1 MSRKNECKIVQDLLP
16 NYVEGL
22 TNEETNLFIEEHLR
36 ECNTCK
42 KMFNNMKTE
51 IQKPDKEVNKNE
63 VNYIKKYNI
72 KLKTLK
78 IIIIIILI
86 IFITILGRK
95 TIILLSLSEKAK
107 ENQSYDN
114 YYIKLNSYQGDYFI
128 TTEIY
133 NKGEDYLRT
142 WTRFSTD
149 TQEIQKMIYYKKG
162 NDQILLQEIGE
173 NKYIKKSFIEG
184 QIYPVTYIPTNLK
197 DKIESIIFLN
207 INSTYFSVIS
217 TSCNGKKC
225 YLIKD
230 NEVVVTKYKKGN
242 KKEGYYDIP
251 GGKIEEGESPK
262 QTAIREMKEETGIEI
277 QNLKYKG
284 IMTIEYPD
292 RLFIFDTFITKEYEG
307 ELQEFEENTSEW
319 IDIDELLKKEKI
331 LSNIILLDKFLIKG
345 LIDDNRNFNLHIKVD
360 EQENILGIDYN
371 LEKIINKK

>member
-1 MSRKNECKIVQDLLP
+1 MDKPIRKAV
-16 NYVEGL
+16 
-22 TNEETNLFIEEHLR
+22 R
-36 ECNTCK
+36 
-42 KMFNNMKTE
+42 
-51 IQKPDKEVNKNE
+51 
-63 VNYIKKYNI
+63 
-72 KLKTLK
+72 
-78 IIIIIILI
+78 
-86 IFITILGRK
+86 
-95 TIILLSLSEKAK
+95 
-107 ENQSYDN
+107 
-114 YYIKLNSYQGDYFI
+114 
-128 TTEIY
+128 
-133 NKGEDYLRT
+133 
-142 WTRFSTD
+142 
-149 TQEIQKMIYYKKG
+149 
-162 NDQILLQEIGE
+162 
-173 NKYIKKSFIEG
+173 
-184 QIYPVTYIPTNLK
+184 
-197 DKIESIIFLN
+197 
-207 INSTYFSVIS
+207 
-217 TSCNGKKC
+217 C

-230 NEVVVTKYKKGN
+230 NEVVVTKYKKCN

-307 ELQEFEENTSEW
+307 EPQEFEENTSEW

>member
-1 MSRKNECKIVQDLLP
+1 MDKPIRKAV
-16 NYVEGL
+16 
-22 TNEETNLFIEEHLR
+22 R
-36 ECNTCK
+36 
-42 KMFNNMKTE
+42 
-51 IQKPDKEVNKNE
+51 
-63 VNYIKKYNI
+63 
-72 KLKTLK
+72 
-78 IIIIIILI
+78 
-86 IFITILGRK
+86 
-95 TIILLSLSEKAK
+95 
-107 ENQSYDN
+107 
-114 YYIKLNSYQGDYFI
+114 
-128 TTEIY
+128 
-133 NKGEDYLRT
+133 
-142 WTRFSTD
+142 
-149 TQEIQKMIYYKKG
+149 
-162 NDQILLQEIGE
+162 
-173 NKYIKKSFIEG
+173 
-184 QIYPVTYIPTNLK
+184 
-197 DKIESIIFLN
+197 
-207 INSTYFSVIS
+207 
-217 TSCNGKKC
+217 C

-230 NEVVVTKYKKGN
+230 YEVVVTKYKIGN

-307 ELQEFEENTSEW
+307 EPQEFEENTSEW